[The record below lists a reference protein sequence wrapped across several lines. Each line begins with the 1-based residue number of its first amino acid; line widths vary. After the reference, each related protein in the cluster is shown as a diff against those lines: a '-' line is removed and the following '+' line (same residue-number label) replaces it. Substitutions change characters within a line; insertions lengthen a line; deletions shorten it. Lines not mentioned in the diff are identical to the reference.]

1 MDTNFLVRR
10 SVARR
15 QRLVLD
21 CLIVDR
27 LFLVGLLLN
36 CSDINASASVTASN
50 EK

>member
-1 MDTNFLVRR
+1 MGTNFLVRR

-21 CLIVDR
+21 SLIVDL
-27 LFLVGLLLN
+27 LFFVGLLLN
-36 CSDINASASVTASN
+36 RTNINASACVTASN